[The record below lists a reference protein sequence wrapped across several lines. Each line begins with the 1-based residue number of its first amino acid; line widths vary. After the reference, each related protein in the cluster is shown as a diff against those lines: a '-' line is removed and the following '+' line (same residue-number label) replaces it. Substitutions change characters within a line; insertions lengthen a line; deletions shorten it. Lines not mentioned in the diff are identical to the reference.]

1 MPGGFR
7 PEPIAIPAGSFAINP
22 SLELPVS
29 TSGACYDGAVS
40 SEATDGGASSSCLGT
55 SSSTVAT
62 SIIEPLEQADLAFGV
77 SEIHHADLKVLHNI
91 GHGSS
96 GVVQK
101 VLHTPSDSVLALKII
116 PVEAD
121 ETKRKQILLELKT
134 LHESMHES
142 IVSFYGAFF
151 REGAVHVC
159 LEYMDA
165 SLLDVARSEGCAL
178 PEPVLA
184 GITRPVLQGLV
195 YLHRERHM
203 IHRDIKPANVLVD
216 VNGHVKLADFGVS
229 GELGHTLAKCA
240 SWVGTVHYMS
250 PERIQGSCYSYDS
263 DVWSLGITL
272 LELGNGAF
280 PYPPERGGRRL
291 SFWDLLDA
299 IVESPPPTPP
309 AHFGAPFHNFITA
322 CLQKE
327 PSARASS
334 SQLLGHPMLQ
344 VGLPAPGDVADWI
357 RGAIARMPPRGSA
370 GRNGEGEGEG
380 PSGVGADGAT
390 AQSLFALMSA
400 SSGGLA
406 GTLRSGAAPSVLPAM
421 PDADGDERMG
431 DACYTPAGAPVPQMQ
446 LPWAR

>member
-1 MPGGFR
+1 M
-7 PEPIAIPAGSFAINP
+7 
-22 SLELPVS
+22 
-29 TSGACYDGAVS
+29 
-40 SEATDGGASSSCLGT
+40 
-55 SSSTVAT
+55 
-62 SIIEPLEQADLAFGV
+62 
-77 SEIHHADLKVLHNI
+77 HNI

-121 ETKRKQILLELKT
+121 DAKRKQILLELKT

-142 IVSFYGAFF
+142 VVSFYGAFF

-159 LEYMDA
+159 LEFMDA

-184 GITRPVLQGLV
+184 GIARPVLHGLV
-195 YLHRERHM
+195 YLHRERHL

-250 PERIQGSCYSYDS
+250 PERIQGSSYSYDS

-280 PYPPERGGRRL
+280 PYHPERDGRRL

-309 AHFGAPFHNFITA
+309 AHFSASFHAFITA

-327 PSARASS
+327 PAGRASS
-334 SQLLGHPMLQ
+334 TQLLHHPLL
-344 VGLPAPGDVADWI
+344 VGDSTAAGASALFGAGAPFAAGAPAQPVHVFAPPDAGLDVAEWI
-357 RGAIARMPPRGSA
+357 RTAIARMPPRGEA
-370 GRNGEGEGEG
+370 EHDGA
-380 PSGVGADGAT
+380 SGVPTAGGTDGAN
-390 AQSLFALMSA
+390 AASLFAGLMGE
-400 SSGGLA
+400 GGLG
-406 GTLRSGAAPSVLPAM
+406 GTLRSGTAPSGASYAA
-421 PDADGDERMG
+421 DADGDEMMG
-431 DACYTPAGAPVPQMQ
+431 DACPTPGVGDGVPK
-446 LPWAR
+446 LPWM

>member
-1 MPGGFR
+1 MTF
-7 PEPIAIPAGSFAINP
+7 
-22 SLELPVS
+22 
-29 TSGACYDGAVS
+29 GA
-40 SEATDGGASSSCLGT
+40 
-55 SSSTVAT
+55 
-62 SIIEPLEQADLAFGV
+62 
-77 SEIHHADLKVLHNI
+77 SEIHHADLHVLHNI

-101 VLHTPSDSVLALKII
+101 VLHVPSDSVLALKII

-121 ETKRKQILLELKT
+121 DAKRKQILLELKT

-159 LEYMDA
+159 LQYMDA

-229 GELGHTLAKCA
+229 GELHHTLAKCA

-250 PERIQGSCYSYDS
+250 PERIQGSSYSYDS

-280 PYPPERGGRRL
+280 PYPPERDGRRL

-309 AHFGAPFHNFITA
+309 THFSAPFHAFITA

-327 PSARASS
+327 PAERASS
-334 SQLLGHPMLQ
+334 SQLLDHPMLAT
-344 VGLPAPGDVADWI
+344 GTPPPATAGDVAQWI
-357 RGAIARMPPRGSA
+357 CGAIARMPPRGGEGAGEGSA
-370 GRNGEGEGEG
+370 GGET
-380 PSGVGADGAT
+380 T
-390 AQSLFALMSA
+390 AHELTAAELMASLAGD
-400 SSGGLA
+400 GGLG
-406 GTLRSGAAPSVLPAM
+406 GTLRSGMAPSGQAFAA
-421 PDADGDERMG
+421 DADGDEMMG
-431 DACYTPAGAPVPQMQ
+431 DACHTPASGVPM
-446 LPWAR
+446 LPWM